1 MSGNRAR
8 ATGRLV
14 ESGEGAE
21 KELFN
26 LSGIR
31 FGLLVLVWIMGL
43 QFLLV
48 HLF

>member
-1 MSGNRAR
+1 MWLEMG
-8 ATGRLV
+8 LEPQD
-14 ESGEGAE
+14 ESREGAE